1 MKYEAP
7 DTRLLYNDLD
17 EAPAQPS
24 GVAAGLVVIY
34 AGIVWNAGLAIN
46 VAAVFNVGV
55 GVNVAAAALAYV
67 AVANSKTD

>member
-24 GVAAGLVVIY
+24 GVAAVLVVIY

-46 VAAVFNVGV
+46 V
-55 GVNVAAAALAYV
+55 VALMLE
-67 AVANSKTD
+67 